1 MTWLLYLGVCVC
13 WRVAC
18 AWLRWVG
25 KRGAHTPV
33 RMPCVCLQG
42 KDDRDQACRHAC
54 AWLGGCV
61 VWAEVVCA
69 QAGTGL

>member
-42 KDDRDQACRHAC
+42 KDDRDPGVQAC
-54 AWLGGCV
+54 
-61 VWAEVVCA
+61 VCMA
-69 QAGTGL
+69 RGLCGVG